1 MTRLRR
7 ALSGIAEEAPAANL
21 ADLIDLTLA
30 GHRRKRRA
38 TAMLSAIATIAT
50 VVATGAV
57 TAAVSPSR
65 PHQAAAPGPAEAAPG
80 PTEAAPGPTE
90 ATPEPAEAVP
100 DLPEGVVG
108 PLDHAYETPC
118 KVDKK
123 RRNVDCGAVEWRVV
137 TRAGRTYRL
146 PQALA
151 MTAQDR
157 RAPIAISRDGRMLA
171 YYSRQAQ
178 AHVVRD
184 LVSGSQVTSPVTLKE
199 ARIGAGS
206 MLVLSDDG
214 RHVVFDPREGSKEPG
229 LLIDVRTGKTV
240 RVPGKY
246 EAISVRNG
254 VAELVRYLKTDL
266 WLMPVTG
273 GGKPVRFN
281 GAFMGFSEL
290 APDGRTVVAFERRD
304 PKKWVQEMRTLTL
317 LDAGTGRKLRTVPI
331 RGLPE
336 SEPVVVTGLWRSG
349 SELTVLTLGKRARAY
364 GVDIRTGK
372 AHHLADY
379 PNTMSLV
386 LPGIA
391 SN

>member
-7 ALSGIAEEAPAANL
+7 ALGGIAEEAPAVDL
-21 ADLIDLTLA
+21 ADLVDLALA

-38 TAMLSAIATIAT
+38 TAILAAAAT
-50 VVATGAV
+50 VATVAATGAV
-57 TAAVSPSR
+57 TSAVTAALVPSR
-65 PHQAAAPGPAEAAPG
+65 SHEAAAPRQ
-80 PTEAAPGPTE
+80 
-90 ATPEPAEAVP
+90 AEAVP
-100 DLPEGVVG
+100 DLPEGDVG
-108 PLDHAYETPC
+108 PLGYAYETPC
-118 KVDKK
+118 EVDKEQ
-123 RRNVDCGAVEWRVV
+123 RDVDCGAVEWRVV

-157 RAPIAISRDGRMLA
+157 RVPIAISRDGRMLA

-199 ARIGAGS
+199 ARIGVGS

-214 RHVVFDPREGSKEPG
+214 RYVVFDPREGSKEPG

-240 RVPGKY
+240 RIPGEY

-266 WLMPVTG
+266 WLMPVAG
-273 GGKPVRFN
+273 GGRPVRFD
-281 GAFMGFSEL
+281 GALMGFSEL
-290 APDGRTVVAFERRD
+290 APDGRTVAAFERRD
-304 PKKWVQEMRTLTL
+304 SRKEVQEMRTLTL
-317 LDAGTGRKLRTVPI
+317 LDADTGRKLRKVPI
-331 RGLPE
+331 RNLPE
-336 SEPVVVTGLWRSG
+336 GQPVFVTGLWRSG
-349 SELTVLTLGKRARAY
+349 SELTVMLTEGKHMRAY
-364 GVDIRTGK
+364 GVDTGTGK
-372 AHHLADY
+372 AHRLADY
-379 PNTMSLV
+379 PNTPDLV

-391 SN
+391 SD